1 MWGVGRQCFE
11 TSSFVRANSRGL
23 VTGGRRLPD
32 DGGISLE
39 RDGLR
44 THQPNQSWQNWH
56 LWACLHC
63 IFFSCLLAT
72 FTFFIPKYTKW
83 FPRSQ
88 THFSNSVDPLVGKYV
103 AASLHNFW
111 AFLTFTR
118 LHTPH
123 IVPRVAIF
131 ISSAFQRAP
140 KKGPLVAP
148 PIERHKNPQ
157 SHLFCDLQIFES
169 TTPSLSH
176 SPHIVFTED
185 QIMDFVAC
193 VMPRQETLRVSY
205 GSVSAIRTPAV
216 LAP

>member
-56 LWACLHC
+56 LWACLH
-63 IFFSCLLAT
+63 FFFLSCWQPLH
-72 FTFFIPKYTKW
+72 FFLPKYTKR

-123 IVPRVAIF
+123 RPSRGNIYLLRFSESTQKRP
-131 ISSAFQRAP
+131 ISS
-140 KKGPLVAP
+140 
-148 PIERHKNPQ
+148 
-157 SHLFCDLQIFES
+157 
-169 TTPSLSH
+169 
-176 SPHIVFTED
+176 SPHWKT
-185 QIMDFVAC
+185 
-193 VMPRQETLRVSY
+193 
-205 GSVSAIRTPAV
+205 
-216 LAP
+216 